1 MRITVKVH
9 VKSSKPRVE
18 VLDVIS
24 LDGKEEKIYHCY
36 VSVMPE
42 KGKANKAV
50 IEQLSEFLDIPKSR
64 IMIVTGHTG
73 RNKIIEIDDGKN

>member
-1 MRITVKVH
+1 MRITVRVH

-18 VLDVIS
+18 VLDVIP

-36 VSVMPE
+36 VSVLPE

-50 IEQLSEFLDIPKSR
+50 IELLSEFFDIPKSR

-73 RNKIIEIDDGKN
+73 RNKIIDIDDGR